1 MGLLD
6 DAIREHLELRRRHGA
21 DPAQVAREE
30 LDALAP
36 VVGDEEPESL
46 ELAGEGSYAE
56 ESGRTPFDCQHTGN
70 RVTGVRD
77 ASRSNPL
84 SPSAMQETAE
94 IDMRAVL
101 GDVELD
107 DVTSW
112 TDTDNGSR
120 TKIAAP
126 VAAGVPRSR
135 FAAEIDGDPPGWEV
149 PGWEVPAPRVRRIQR
164 QRASGGE
171 LSAEAPAS

>member
-36 VVGDEEPESL
+36 VVRDGEPEAQ
-46 ELAGEGSYAE
+46 ELGGEGSRAE
-56 ESGRTPFDCQHTGN
+56 EATRAPRDGQHTEY
-70 RVTGVRD
+70 RLAEPRD
-77 ASRSNPL
+77 ASRSLPL
-84 SPSAMQETAE
+84 SPSAMQDTAE

-101 GDVELD
+101 GHVELD
-107 DVTSW
+107 DATLW
-112 TDTDNGSR
+112 TDTDDGSR
-120 TKIAAP
+120 AEAATP
-126 VAAGVPRSR
+126 VASGVPRSR

-149 PGWEVPAPRVRRIQR
+149 PAPRVRRIER
-164 QRASGGE
+164 QPAPVRTSGGE
-171 LSAEAPAS
+171 LSAKVSTP